1 MPSRRAAALLVLAA
15 STLAA
20 CGAPTTPDGALR
32 AGAPRGVSNLD
43 VPRDAFRPEFEA
55 ILATIDQSYGLKTA
69 KGIGVG
75 DLRARFGPDIDRA
88 ASSEAFYAVLL
99 RLFSALHNS
108 HSGLVLPASAF
119 AFAGMTTALVGDRLL
134 VAAQPSDAVLA
145 DHGVGRGWEVA
156 AIDDAPIA
164 EWIAGRSELVSAST
178 TQYGRVAAAAQATRR
193 FWFEPVA
200 RRFTLR
206 SPSGDAVTL
215 EIRLDRPSAATAA
228 PPLAT
233 SRAIG
238 EIGYVS
244 VDSLTGAVV
253 AQFEAE
259 LSKVIDTP
267 ALILDLRRNTGGD
280 SSLALPIIAHL
291 IQQPTRV
298 GWPSQLLQPASNLRY
313 RGPVA
318 VLIGPVTHSAAESL
332 AHNLKDSGR
341 ATFIGSATAG
351 STGNGPQAFETT
363 QGVVFRLA
371 TRPGIELSVSGA
383 PTEGTGLA
391 PDIVKEQLYEDFLAG
406 RDTVLDFAV
415 AYLGRI

>member
-15 STLAA
+15 SALAA
-20 CGAPTTPDGALR
+20 CGHSTEPDGALR
-32 AGAPRGVSNLD
+32 PGAPRGVSNLD
-43 VPRDAFRPEFEA
+43 VSRDAFRPEFEA
-55 ILATIDQSYGLKTA
+55 ILATIEQSYGLKNA
-69 KGIGVG
+69 KGIDVG
-75 DLRARFGPDIDRA
+75 ELRTRFGPDIDRA
-88 ASSEAFYAVLL
+88 AGPEGFYAVLV

-119 AFAGMTTALVGDRLL
+119 AFAGMTTTLVGDRLL
-134 VAAQPSDAVLA
+134 VVGEPTDAVLV
-145 DHGVGRGWEVA
+145 DHLVGRGWEVT
-156 AIDDAPIA
+156 AIDDVALA
-164 EWIAGRSELVSAST
+164 EWIARRLELVSAST

-215 EIRLDRPSAATAA
+215 EIRLDRPPAATAA

-233 SRAIG
+233 SRAIA

-259 LSKVIDTP
+259 LSKMIDKP

-298 GWPSQLLQPASNLRY
+298 GWPSQLLQPASSLRFA
-313 RGPVA
+313 GPIA

-341 ATFIGSATAG
+341 ATFVGSATAG

-383 PTEGTGLA
+383 PTEGAGLA
-391 PDIVKEQLYEDFLAG
+391 PDIVKERTYDDFLAG

-415 AYLGRI
+415 AYLSR

>member
-1 MPSRRAAALLVLAA
+1 MPSRRAALLVLAA
-15 STLAA
+15 SALAA
-20 CGAPTTPDGALR
+20 CGHPTEPDGALR
-32 AGAPRGVSNLD
+32 PGAPRGVSSLD
-43 VPRDAFRPEFEA
+43 IPRDSFRAEFEA
-55 ILATIDQSYGLKTA
+55 VLATIDQSYGLKSA
-69 KGIGVG
+69 KGIDVG
-75 DLRARFGPDIDRA
+75 ELRGRFGPDIDGA
-88 ASSEAFYAVLL
+88 ASPEAFYAVLV
-99 RLFSALHNS
+99 RLFAALHNS

-119 AFAGMTTALVGDRLL
+119 GFAGMTTTLVGDRLL
-134 VAAQPSDAVLA
+134 VAGDPTDGLLV

-156 AIDDAPIA
+156 AIDDVASA
-164 EWIAGRSELVSAST
+164 DWIARRSELVSAST

-215 EIRLDRPSAATAA
+215 EIRLDRAPAVAAA
-228 PPLAT
+228 PALAS

-238 EIGYVS
+238 EIGYVA

-259 LSKVIDTP
+259 LSKMIDKP
-267 ALILDLRRNTGGD
+267 ALVLDLRRNTGGD

-291 IQQPTRV
+291 IRQPTRV
-298 GWPSQLLQPASNLRY
+298 EWPSQLLQPSSSLRY
-313 RGPVA
+313 GGPMA
-318 VLIGPVTHSAAESL
+318 VLVGPVTHSAAESL

-341 ATFIGSATAG
+341 ATFIGSPTAG
-351 STGNGPQAFETT
+351 STGNGPQAFETP

-371 TRPGIELSVSGA
+371 TRPGIERSVSGA
-383 PTEGTGLA
+383 PTEGAGLA
-391 PDIVKEQLYEDFLAG
+391 PDIVKEQTYEDFLAG

-415 AYLGRI
+415 AYLDR